1 MDKTALALGEHWEQ
15 ALGDPFS
22 PHARINFHSALAL
35 DEQEQFPQEHLDAL
49 RELGCFEWFIPACH
63 AGPMRQPEQLVL
75 LGRLVSRRDLT
86 TAIAFGQ
93 TMLGSIPVWLAGN
106 AGQKARLSQA
116 LQAGQLGCLALT
128 EQAHGSDILANEF
141 TARRDGDG
149 LRLSGAKWLIN
160 NGQQGASAT
169 VLGRIERPGRAPET
183 ALWWLQKRNGIDP
196 QWPSHPKIRTHGIR
210 GADISGF
217 ELRDHVV
224 GEEALLRSEEPPIYT
239 VLKTLQISRIL
250 CSGFSLGA
258 VDTMFR
264 LTFNFA
270 RQRQL
275 YGKAAIEIPVVAA
288 RLAQCYA
295 RILAADLVAQVAARA
310 VALLP
315 GELSLLSAI
324 TKYHVPTEAED
335 VGRELSVVLGARH
348 FLRGEF
354 PYGLFQ
360 KMMRDNQVVS
370 LFDGSTQVNLSL
382 IAGQLR
388 AVSEQLDAAD
398 RAGAAR
404 RDDTIQRLFAAGQ
417 ACEGWPAQADLRLS
431 NQGRDTVLE
440 AFFTL
445 FGGSSPEA
453 AGAGPCG
460 QAVAALL
467 SQWSAWRRDC
477 EQATR
482 VERLPH
488 DSVRMMELA
497 QRYVHLHSCAALALG
512 WQINRQMDGSANRLS
527 DDVLICYLAGKLPR
541 GCILAPQECHQR
553 LLKEAA
559 ALVDGDRLLSLQNV
573 CLAAR
578 SGGSVASFM

>member
-1 MDKTALALGEHWEQ
+1 MDDRTTSALGEHWEQ
-15 ALGDPFS
+15 ALGDPDS
-22 PHARINFHSALAL
+22 AQARLNFHSALAL
-35 DEQEQFPQEHLDAL
+35 DEQEQFPQEHLDVL
-49 RELGCFEWFIPACH
+49 RRMGCFKWFIPARH
-63 AGPMRQPEQLVL
+63 GGPMREPEQLVL
-75 LGRLVSRRDLT
+75 LGRIVSRRDLT

-93 TMLGSIPVWLAGN
+93 TMLGSLPVWLAGS
-106 AGQKARLSQA
+106 ASQKARLSQA
-116 LQAGQLGCLALT
+116 LEEGRLGCLALT

-141 TARRDGDG
+141 TARRDGDT
-149 LRLSGAKWLIN
+149 LRLNGAKWLIN

-169 VLGRIERPGRAPET
+169 VLGRIERPGRVPET
-183 ALWWLQKRNGIDP
+183 ALWWLQKRKDIDP
-196 QWPSHPKIRTHGIR
+196 HWPSHPKIRTHGIR

-224 GEEALLRSEEPPIYT
+224 GEDALLKGEEPPIYT

-258 VDTMFR
+258 VDTMYR

-275 YGKAAIEIPVVAA
+275 YGKAAIEIPVVGA

-310 VALLP
+310 VAIMP

-335 VGRELSVVLGARH
+335 IGRELSVVLGARH

-354 PYGLFQ
+354 PYGVFQ

-388 AVSEQLDAAD
+388 AVSEQLDATVRSGTAA
-398 RAGAAR
+398 AGR
-404 RDDTIQRLFAAGQ
+404 GDIVERLFATGQ
-417 ACEGWPAQADLRLS
+417 ACEGWPEQGDLRLS
-431 NQGRDTVLE
+431 NQGRDTVLA
-440 AFFTL
+440 AFFGM
-445 FGGSSPEA
+445 FGGSGSSPD
-453 AGAGPCG
+453 AGGEGPC
-460 QAVAALL
+460 AAALGEL
-467 SQWSAWRRDC
+467 LAQWRAWQRDC

-497 QRYVHLHSCAALALG
+497 QRYVSLHSCAAMALG
-512 WQINRQMDGSANRLS
+512 WQVNRQADGGASRLG

-541 GCILAPQECHQR
+541 GAIQVPEGCHQR
-553 LLKEAA
+553 LLQEAA
-559 ALVDGDRLLSLQNV
+559 ALVDGARLLSLRNIS
-573 CLAAR
+573 LAT
-578 SGGSVASFM
+578 GGAPA